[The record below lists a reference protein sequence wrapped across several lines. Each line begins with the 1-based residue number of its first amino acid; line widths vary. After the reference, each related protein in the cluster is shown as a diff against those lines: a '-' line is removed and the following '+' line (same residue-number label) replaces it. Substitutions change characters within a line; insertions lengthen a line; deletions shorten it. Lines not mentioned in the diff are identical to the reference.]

1 MSEPFLKF
9 LHRWLVTTIA
19 VLAADFLITGI
30 SHSTIQSLLIA
41 SALLG
46 FLNAFVRPLLLLV
59 SLPLVIVTLG
69 LFALVINALL
79 LLLVGALLQPDFRVD
94 GFGSAFWGALVIS
107 LVSILVRRFFP
118 SSASPPS
125 QRTSQKQAKASKS
138 DDFKGPTIDI

>member
-1 MSEPFLKF
+1 MPEPFLKF

-46 FLNAFVRPLLLLV
+46 FLNAFVRPLLLL
-59 SLPLVIVTLG
+59 
-69 LFALVINALL
+69 
-79 LLLVGALLQPDFRVD
+79 LLVGALLQPDFRVD
-94 GFGSAFWGALVIS
+94 GFGSAFLGALVIS
-107 LVSILVRRFFP
+107 LVSILVRPFFP
-118 SSASPPS
+118 SSASPPG
-125 QRTSQKQAKASKS
+125 QRPSQKQAKPSKS